1 MYMWTCL
8 CTCGPVCV
16 RVDLSVYVWTCLCTC
31 GPVCVHVDL
40 SVYMWTCLCTCID
53 ICMYLPTSLLQATG
67 KGLESLDRIV
77 EDKNIQGVYG
87 PLIQLITCHP
97 RYFTAIEVTA
107 GNK

>member
-1 MYMWTCL
+1 M
-8 CTCGPVCV
+8 
-16 RVDLSVYVWTCLCTC
+16 
-31 GPVCVHVDL
+31 HVDL
-40 SVYMWTCLCTCID
+40 SVCMCTCFD
-53 ICMYLPTSLLQATG
+53 ICMYVAFLPTSLLQATG